1 MPFAVIILISLLF
14 FFIRY
19 MYAKADLE
27 AIKFIAFELGLE
39 FQSIDEGGI
48 SSSKGIDF
56 GFNKP
61 SNWKISGNYENSFVE
76 ISAETR
82 GSGRSLRSYIIICM
96 LAINPLPY
104 RIEIKRKG
112 IIEKLFKKVINPKDI
127 LIGDEKFDNTFAVTG
142 NNPEEI
148 RKLCL
153 NASAQK
159 VIYNLVRISGF
170 IILQDGIYYEEEGFI
185 TNLDFYRLTLSRM
198 SMAVDTIYGRK

>member
-1 MPFAVIILISLLF
+1 
-14 FFIRY
+14 
-19 MYAKADLE
+19 
-27 AIKFIAFELGLE
+27 
-39 FQSIDEGGI
+39 
-48 SSSKGIDF
+48 
-56 GFNKP
+56 
-61 SNWKISGNYENSFVE
+61 
-76 ISAETR
+76 
-82 GSGRSLRSYIIICM
+82 M
-96 LAINPLPY
+96 LATNPLPY

-153 NASAQK
+153 NASVQK

-185 TNLDFYRLTLSRM
+185 TNLDFYTLTLSRM
-198 SMAVDTIYGRK
+198 SMAVDTIYAKKNNLIE